1 MRESAKAAL
10 GGIVSALAVVVML
23 VTYLSPLLVYTAP
36 PFAGIL
42 LILIVN
48 ELGYKWGIGTYVSIS
63 ILSVFFIAD
72 KEAAVFFTMFFGYY
86 PILKLWMD
94 KRLHNKLIRAIL
106 KLLIFNVSVAAS
118 VAICIFV
125 FHIPYDDFAESGY
138 ILLAVFWLMLNF
150 LLVVYDY
157 LITAL
162 QNLYQRK
169 LRKRIQKI
177 FRH

>member
-1 MRESAKAAL
+1 MRESSKAAL
-10 GGIVSALAVVVML
+10 GGIVSALSVVAML

-36 PFAGIL
+36 PLAGIL
-42 LILIVN
+42 LLLIVN
-48 ELGYKWGIGTYVSIS
+48 EIGYKWAVGTYVSIS
-63 ILSVFFIAD
+63 LLSIFFIAD
-72 KEAAVFFTMFFGYY
+72 KEAAVFFTFFFGYY
-86 PILKLWMD
+86 PVLKLYLD
-94 KRLHNKLIRAIL
+94 RKLHIRPIRALI
-106 KLLIFNVSVAAS
+106 KFLIFNISVAA
-118 VAICIFV
+118 AIAVCIFV
-125 FHIPYDDFAESGY
+125 FHIPYDDFTEGGY
-138 ILLAVFWLMLNF
+138 ILFGVFWLMLNF